1 MKKIKLTERQLSRLS
16 QKFHTVGFTAEEY
29 ELYYVLVYEWEH
41 SNEYMVEPSEDD
53 KVPTL
58 EFLEGTL
65 LLDKMKF

>member
-29 ELYYVLVYEWEH
+29 ELYYILVYEWEH
-41 SNEYMVEPSEDD
+41 SNEYIVELPEDD

-58 EFLEGTL
+58 EFLEGAL

>member
-16 QKFHTVGFTAEEY
+16 QKFHTVGFTADEY

-41 SNEYMVEPSEDD
+41 SNEYMIEPSEDD

>member
-1 MKKIKLTERQLSRLS
+1 MKEIKLTQRQLSYLS
-16 QKFHTVGFTAEEY
+16 QKYHTVGLTAEEY

-41 SNEYMVEPSEDD
+41 SNEYIVELPEDD

>member
-16 QKFHTVGFTAEEY
+16 QKFHTVGFTADEY

-41 SNEYMVEPSEDD
+41 SNEYMIEPSEDV

>member
-41 SNEYMVEPSEDD
+41 SNEYMVDPFENDNVS
-53 KVPTL
+53 TL
-58 EFLEGTL
+58 EFLEGTI
-65 LLDKMKF
+65 LLDELKF

>member
-16 QKFHTVGFTAEEY
+16 QKFHTVGFTADEY

-58 EFLEGTL
+58 EFLEGAL

>member
-41 SNEYMVEPSEDD
+41 SNENIVEFSEDD

-58 EFLEGTL
+58 KFLEGDL
-65 LLDKMKF
+65 LLDELKF

>member
-16 QKFHTVGFTAEEY
+16 QKFHTVGFTADEY

-41 SNEYMVEPSEDD
+41 YNEYMVEPSEDD

-58 EFLEGTL
+58 EFLEGAL

>member
-16 QKFHTVGFTAEEY
+16 QKFHTVGFTADEY